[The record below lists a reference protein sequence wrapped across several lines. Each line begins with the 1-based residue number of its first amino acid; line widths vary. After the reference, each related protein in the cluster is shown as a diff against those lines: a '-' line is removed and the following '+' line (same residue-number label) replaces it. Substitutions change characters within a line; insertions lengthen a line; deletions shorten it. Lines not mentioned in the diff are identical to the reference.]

1 MVKGLLGRKI
11 GMTRLFSE
19 DGSWIPVT
27 VLEVGPCTVVQRKK
41 TETDGY
47 EAVQLGFG
55 DVRESRCNKPMRGH
69 FAGNGKDKAAVK
81 PKRML
86 REFRVDASD
95 DLKRGDEIRVDIF
108 KAGELVDVAGIS
120 KGKGFQG
127 VQKRHGFSGGPA
139 AHGSM
144 FHRAP
149 GSIGTSATPS
159 RTLKGR
165 KLPGHMGSV
174 RVTVRNLN
182 VVRVEPEKNLL
193 IVRGGVPGAVGGL
206 VEVKKS
212 LKGAK

>member
-11 GMTRLFSE
+11 GMTRVFTE
-19 DGSWIPVT
+19 DGNWIPVT
-27 VLEVGPCTVVQRKK
+27 VLEVGPCTVVQRKT
-41 TETDGY
+41 TENDGY
-47 EAVQLGFG
+47 DAVQVGFG
-55 DVRESRCNKPMRGH
+55 DVKEKRCNKPMRGH
-69 FAGNGKDKAAVK
+69 FAGNGKDKPAIP
-81 PKRML
+81 PKRTL
-86 REFRVDASD
+86 REFRVEPSD
-95 DLKRGDEIRVDIF
+95 DLKRGDQIRVDIF

-174 RVTVRNLN
+174 RITVRNLA
-182 VVRVEPEKNLL
+182 VVRVDVDKNLML
-193 IVRGGVPGAVGGL
+193 VRGGVPGASGGL

>member
-1 MVKGLLGRKI
+1 MVKGLLGRKL
-11 GMTRLFSE
+11 GMTRMFTE
-19 DGSWIPVT
+19 EGSWIPVT
-27 VLEVGPCTVVQRKK
+27 VLEMGPCTVVQRK
-41 TETDGY
+41 TAAADGY
-47 EAVQLGFG
+47 DAVQLGFG
-55 DVRESRCNKPMRGH
+55 ELKESRCTKPIRGH
-69 FAGNGKDKAAVK
+69 FAGNGKEKPAVA
-81 PKRML
+81 PKRTL
-86 REFRVDASD
+86 REFRVDPSD
-95 DLKRGDEIRVDIF
+95 ELKRGDEIRVDIF
-108 KAGELVDVAGIS
+108 KAGEHVDIAGIT

-144 FHRAP
+144 LHRAP

-174 RVTVRNLN
+174 RVTVRNLA
-182 VVRVEPEKNLL
+182 VVRVDPDKNLL
-193 IVRGGVPGAVGGL
+193 VVQGGVPGTNGGL